1 MPAAECE
8 TASNGFEEEEEEE
21 EEDEDDDDFGCA
33 LDGFGG
39 WFVIGRLMANAAE
52 GMD

>member
-1 MPAAECE
+1 MPAAVFE
-8 TASNGFEEEEEEE
+8 TASFGFEEEEEE